1 MTSDRF
7 IMPVLF
13 VGDINKSK
21 AFYQQVFSLEI
32 KHDFGENIVF
42 EQNLSLWDEKRANQI
57 IYQKELQSLDLHSKK
72 HVELY
77 FETTDIYETWKK
89 IMSLDVEIIH
99 ELKEESWGQRT
110 IRMYDPDNYIIEV
123 AEPMEMVIKRLHETT
138 KMSVD
143 EISRKTQLPIESVRE
158 ILS

>member
-21 AFYQQVFSLEI
+21 TFYQQVFSLEI

-123 AEPMEMVIKRLHETT
+123 AEPMEMVIKSLHETT
-138 KMSVD
+138 DMSVE

>member
-1 MTSDRF
+1 MISNHF

-42 EQNLSLWDEKRANQI
+42 EQDLSLWNEKRAHQI
-57 IYQKELQSLDLHSKK
+57 IFQKEIQALDLNSEK

-77 FETTDIYETWKK
+77 FETTDIDETWKR
-89 IMSLDVEIIH
+89 IRSLDVEIIH

-110 IRMYDPDNYIIEV
+110 IRIYDPDKYIIEI
-123 AEPMEMVIKRLHETT
+123 AEPMEMVIRRLHETT
-138 KMSVD
+138 DMSVD
-143 EISRKTQLPIESVRE
+143 EISRKTQFPIESVRE

>member
-21 AFYQQVFSLEI
+21 TFYQQVFSLEI

-57 IYQKELQSLDLHSKK
+57 IYQKELQSLDLHSEK

-138 KMSVD
+138 KMSVE

>member
-21 AFYQQVFSLEI
+21 TFYQQVFSLEI

-57 IYQKELQSLDLHSKK
+57 IYQKELQSLDLHSEK

-77 FETTDIYETWKK
+77 IETTDIYETWKK

-123 AEPMEMVIKRLHETT
+123 AEPMEMVIKRLYETT
-138 KMSVD
+138 NMSVD

>member
-72 HVELY
+72 HV
-77 FETTDIYETWKK
+77 
-89 IMSLDVEIIH
+89 
-99 ELKEESWGQRT
+99 
-110 IRMYDPDNYIIEV
+110 
-123 AEPMEMVIKRLHETT
+123 
-138 KMSVD
+138 
-143 EISRKTQLPIESVRE
+143 
-158 ILS
+158 